1 MLRKIRE
8 FKYFEP
14 HTLAEALALL
24 EQYSNNE
31 NAKIL
36 AGGTDLLVGMKEKG
50 LTPDYLINIK
60 YIPGLNYIKQDE
72 EKLRIGATT
81 TIGEIVDNDLINK
94 KFNILAQ
101 AASVLGSVQVRNR
114 ATIGGNLCNA
124 APSAEMAPALL
135 TLDAQARI
143 AGKKGERIVP
153 LEKFFLGPG
162 KTVLKKEILV
172 EIIVPFFPPQTK
184 GIYIKN
190 SPRKAMD
197 IAAVGVAVAAVLDR
211 DKKVFNKV
219 RIALGAVAPTP
230 MRAVKAEEFLI
241 NKEISSSAIREAAQI
256 ASREA
261 KPITDIRSSE
271 WYRREI
277 VRVSVERALECVT
290 GYKNTRLERG
300 EMLNESVN

>member
-1 MLRKIRE
+1 MLRKIKE
-8 FKYFEP
+8 FEYFAP
-14 HTLAEALALL
+14 STLSEALTLL
-24 EQYSNNE
+24 EQYSSNKG

-50 LTPDYLINIK
+50 LTPDNLINIK
-60 YIPGLNYIKQDE
+60 HIPDLDYITFSED
-72 EKLRIGATT
+72 KLRIGATT
-81 TIGEIVDNDLINK
+81 TIGEIVDNDLINN

-135 TLDAQARI
+135 TLNAQVKI
-143 AGKKGERIVP
+143 VGKEGEKIIP

-162 KTVLKKEILV
+162 KTVLEKEILI

-184 GIYIKN
+184 GIYIKQ

-197 IAAVGVAVAAVLDR
+197 ISVVGVAVVVTLDE
-211 DKKVFNKV
+211 KKRLFKEV

-230 MRAVKAEEFLI
+230 MRAFKAEEILKGRSIDNI
-241 NKEISSSAIREAAQI
+241 NLLDKAAQV
-256 ASREA
+256 AAEEA
-261 KPITDIRSSE
+261 RPITDIRSSE

-277 VRVSVERALECVT
+277 VKVLVQRALQQFSK
-290 GYKNTRLERG
+290 G
-300 EMLNESVN
+300 